1 MYVQIRTK
9 CKTFSWYVHTY
20 HRSLQFNLRDTL
32 IRMAHNVEP
41 VDEMELL
48 SRLSK
53 EVLQAS
59 EMVSARLEDGLSLLL
74 GDGGPALYH
83 ERAADLLSDSNFNRY
98 EDLDDVE
105 GLTEE
110 EIQHFL
116 QEGMVGGSPLEGI
129 ADHVMG
135 DIMSRQVG
143 PSTPMEQ
150 FQAFRAA
157 ITWSESFIVFLLL
170 FQVTMFLIS
179 VWVSRTSRGLTPR
192 LVFMTLIGFIVRS
205 AETLNGIGAR
215 RWERFASQNYFDKQ
229 GVFVGIMLCG
239 PLLLDSFFMLVCFV
253 YEASQLLVHVKKEEI
268 RRKKKNSK
276 EKKVD

>member
-1 MYVQIRTK
+1 
-9 CKTFSWYVHTY
+9 
-20 HRSLQFNLRDTL
+20 
-32 IRMAHNVEP
+32 
-41 VDEMELL
+41 MEFL
-48 SRLSK
+48 SKLSK
-53 EVLQAS
+53 EVVQAS
-59 EMVSARLEDGLSLLL
+59 EIVSARLEDGLSLLL

-83 ERAADLLSDSNFNRY
+83 ERTADLLSDSTINGI
-98 EDLDDVE
+98 EDLDDVDIE

-116 QEGMVGGSPLEGI
+116 QERMVGGSPLEGI

-143 PSTPMEQ
+143 PSSPWEQ

-157 ITWSESFIVFLLL
+157 ITWSESFIVVLLL
-170 FQVTMFLIS
+170 FQVTMFLIC

-192 LVFMTLIGFIVRS
+192 LIVMALIGFIVRS

-215 RWERFASQNYFDKQ
+215 RWELIASQNYFDKR
-229 GVFVGIMLCG
+229 GIFVGIMLCG
-239 PLLLDSFFMLVCFV
+239 PLLLDSFFMLVCFI

-268 RRKKKNSK
+268 RRRKKNNSK
-276 EKKVD
+276 AQKVD